1 MNTTRETR
9 RYFIGMTIG
18 AVFAVCCFL
27 AFGHLQKEFIKFD
40 CSQPPTM
47 YDPSVVRGVRFDG
60 ELIVKAIEAIHESNF
75 RRPHQETCKK
85 RFPTC
90 IIIGV
95 HKCGTREILNFLHL
109 HPHIPRHP
117 I

>member
-18 AVFAVCCFL
+18 SVFAVCCFL

-47 YDPSVVRGVRFDG
+47 FDPSVVRAVGFDG
-60 ELIVKAIEAIHESNF
+60 ELIVKAIEAIHESN
-75 RRPHQETCKK
+75 
-85 RFPTC
+85 
-90 IIIGV
+90 V
-95 HKCGTREILNFLHL
+95 
-109 HPHIPRHP
+109 
-117 I
+117 